1 MLNKQQTKIVTMAIQ
16 HANNGNT
23 SAAARVLSS
32 LHRSALK
39 RSQQDAILKLALAY
53 SLASNP
59 DFVIC

>member
-1 MLNKQQTKIVTMAIQ
+1 MLNKQQTKIAALAIQ

-23 SAAARVLSS
+23 GAAARVLSS

-53 SLASNP
+53 SLASNS